1 MEHWGNKSM
10 NRNPQ
15 EVVLDERFGQRGTGI
30 YFILVAFLLCLYGSY
45 YLFLALLS
53 EELLE
58 FSSLR
63 TTLIWFFLLV
73 ILLVTFEL
81 MANGL
86 RSFIQGFSV
95 IQRAKLGPD
104 NKVLFITF
112 FGQVEDVLDK
122 DFGIYRCSKVRFQFL
137 TRSLLSKDKENFK
150 VALKSGRNLFI
161 SGDSSNASKLIKL
174 LKIDES
180 ANQKLSH

>member
-30 YFILVAFLLCLYGSY
+30 YFIPVAFSLCLYGSY
-45 YLFLALLS
+45 YLFLALSS

-63 TTLIWFFLLV
+63 TTLIWCFLLV
-73 ILLVTFEL
+73 ILLVIFEL

-86 RSFIQGFSV
+86 RSLIQGFSV
-95 IQRAKLGPD
+95 IQRVKLESD
-104 NKVLFITF
+104 DKVSFITF
-112 FGQVEDVLDK
+112 FGKVDSVLDK
-122 DFGIYRCSKVRFQFL
+122 DVSISRCSKIRFQFL
-137 TRSLLSKDKENFK
+137 TRSLLSKDRENFK
-150 VALKSGRNLFI
+150 VSLKSGRILFI
-161 SGDSSNASKLIKL
+161 SGDSSNASKLIEL
-174 LKIDES
+174 LKIGDG
-180 ANQKLSH
+180 AN